1 MLKLK
6 KIHINLFFLTL
17 AAEVNHMNIL
27 SQEKIESV
35 IKAFIHLFNYRI
47 DFTNKDGVVFASSN
61 KEIIGTSLNLAQKA
75 FIEEKNIIAPD
86 NQNSEITAD
95 NIDSNTIYSPIN
107 LNNMFVCVVVVHN
120 CIIASDLIIKI
131 AHSYMD
137 LLFNEEKTRVFD
149 IRDRSFRNFGR
160 SLVSELYNN
169 KYENVLSNARLLAY
183 AENKPRLIL
192 AVDLSKEFNHRYPS
206 PSEFDIQNYH
216 EYIYHS
222 FSVYLT
228 GRHIFFQYNEEIYI
242 LIYEIPKEQIFN
254 INEIYNAFLK
264 FTTEKITIG
273 VGSLVNKFKDYN
285 SSFNLAL
292 YALEYG
298 KLLNPNTKIHVWNDY
313 KAQMLILTGN
323 DNIKDE
329 LLKSSSEILEYFNK
343 NKDIEETI
351 IAFFESGTN
360 INKTAKKLHFHKNTI
375 LYRLNKF
382 KADSNIDI
390 FNAKN
395 CADLYTLIIL
405 FKERKLFN
413 NRLSNEK
420 YT

>member
-1 MLKLK
+1 MFY
-6 KIHINLFFLTL
+6 INCFYL
-17 AAEVNHMNIL
+17 ALSLEVNTINIL
-27 SQEKIESV
+27 SQEKVESV
-35 IKAFIHLFNYRI
+35 IKTFIHLFNYQI

-61 KEIIGTSLNLAQKA
+61 EEKIGTYFDLAQKA
-75 FIEEKNIIAPD
+75 YMEEKNIIAPN
-86 NQNSEITAD
+86 NQTSETVTN
-95 NIDSNTIYSPIN
+95 NIDSSTVYSPIN
-107 LNNMFVCVVVVHN
+107 LHNMFICVAVVHN
-120 CIIASDLIIKI
+120 CVKTPDLIIKI
-131 AHSYMD
+131 IHSYMD

-149 IRDRSFRNFGR
+149 IRDRSFRSFGR
-160 SLVSELYNN
+160 SLVSVLDHN
-169 KYENVLSNARLLAY
+169 KYENILSNSRLLSY
-183 AENKPRLIL
+183 PENRPRLIL
-192 AVDLSKEFNHRYPS
+192 AVDLSHEFNQRYPF

-254 INEIYNAFLK
+254 INEIYNTFLK

-298 KLLNPNTKIHVWNDY
+298 KLLNPNTKVHVWNDY

-323 DNIKDE
+323 DNIKNE

-360 INKTAKKLHFHKNTI
+360 VNKTAKKLHFHKNTI

-382 KADSNIDI
+382 KTDSNIDI

-405 FKERKLFN
+405 FKEKKLFN
-413 NRLSNEK
+413 KHSINEQFD
-420 YT
+420 